1 MKLSHVRLA
10 ALFFVSVCV
19 LAFEIEVMRVFSVA
33 SWSNFGAMVISIALL
48 GFGLAGTLLT
58 FLAPR
63 VRRRPDMWLISS
75 SFALGPSMAVAHVLA
90 QRVPFNPVLIASD
103 HAQLAWIGAYYV
115 IYSVPFFA
123 GGLYIGAAFTSLATQ
138 TYRLYFWN
146 MLGSGLGGL
155 VILGL
160 MYVLPPDS
168 LIYPLVA
175 LGVVPALLC
184 CVWWSPAEN
193 TFRIRTQEAVMY
205 SLLAGLCFLL
215 LARYGALNVSD
226 FKPISYARKFPDAAE
241 VYGAFSPRGEMKAFS
256 SSYFHF
262 APGLSDNAS
271 FAIGPMPRNAFL
283 GLFTDGNGPTGVMR
297 KLESD
302 EETYLD
308 YLPMSAPYLL
318 LDKPK
323 VLILRLGG
331 GAGVQAALH
340 NEARDVRVV
349 ESNPDLIRMLRDVP
363 FFRTYT
369 GGILQDSRV
378 KVVNAEV
385 RAYAGTTRE
394 KFDLVEIGLVD
405 SIGLSQAGGY
415 SVEENYL
422 YTVEAIRDFLKCL
435 APSGIL
441 RNDGGPAQ

>member
-1 MKLSHVRLA
+1 V
-10 ALFFVSVCV
+10 
-19 LAFEIEVMRVFSVA
+19 
-33 SWSNFGAMVISIALL
+33 G
-48 GFGLAGTLLT
+48 
-58 FLAPR
+58 
-63 VRRRPDMWLISS
+63 
-75 SFALGPSMAVAHVLA
+75 
-90 QRVPFNPVLIASD
+90 
-103 HAQLAWIGAYYV
+103 
-115 IYSVPFFA
+115 
-123 GGLYIGAAFTSLATQ
+123 
-138 TYRLYFWN
+138 
-146 MLGSGLGGL
+146 
-155 VILGL
+155 
-160 MYVLPPDS
+160 
-168 LIYPLVA
+168 
-175 LGVVPALLC
+175 LGVVPAFLC
-184 CVWWSPAEN
+184 CVWWSPVEN
-193 TFRIRTQEAVMY
+193 TFRMRTQEAVMY
-205 SLLAGLCFLL
+205 SLLTGLCFLL

-297 KLESD
+297 KVESD

-363 FFRTYT
+363 FFRKYT
-369 GGILQDSRV
+369 GDVLRESRV

-422 YTVEAIRDFLKCL
+422 YTVEAIRDYLKCL

-441 RNDGGPAQ
+441 SITVWDRLNPPRNVPKLLASVAEAIRGSYEESPQKRVFAFNLLLSTATILVKKSDFLPQETALLVDYCRRMSFDVDYSPDMPESPKSLDTMLDLYAALYKTPGQQAGQGAGGQAAGGQEAGSQTAGGQ